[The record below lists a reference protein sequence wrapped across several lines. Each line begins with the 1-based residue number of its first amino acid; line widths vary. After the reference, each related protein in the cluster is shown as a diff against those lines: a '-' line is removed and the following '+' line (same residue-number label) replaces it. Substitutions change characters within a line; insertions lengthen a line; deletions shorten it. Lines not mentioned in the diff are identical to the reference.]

1 MGLRKAG
8 ANWVEG
14 DRFYDRE
21 SELEALTERVGD
33 GIHTLLTAQQR
44 MGKTSLVRE
53 LLRRLK
59 RTKAG
64 LRRSSLIWKT

>member
-21 SELEALTERVGD
+21 RELEALNG
-33 GIHTLLTAQQR
+33 
-44 MGKTSLVRE
+44 TS
-53 LLRRLK
+53 
-59 RTKAG
+59 G
-64 LRRSSLIWKT
+64 